1 MALSKK
7 ARLRHKGDIDMAR
20 KILLAFIVFY
30 QKCISPGLMP
40 RCKYYPTCS
49 SYAYEA
55 IVKHGA
61 IKGMALG
68 AYRIL
73 RCNPFFKGGYDPVP

>member
-1 MALSKK
+1 MAQ
-7 ARLRHKGDIDMAR
+7 
-20 KILLAFIVFY
+20 KILLAIIVFY

-40 RCKYYPTCS
+40 RCKYYPSCS
-49 SYAYEA
+49 SYTYEA

-61 IKGMALG
+61 FKGAMLG
-68 AYRIL
+68 AYRII